1 MLKYVFVKIEATSVL
16 LHVLWQKFID
26 FLEEN
31 FALIMRKLS
40 SFPKKQAARPS

>member
-1 MLKYVFVKIEATSVL
+1 MLRYVFVKIEAASGLGQVL
-16 LHVLWQKFID
+16 LQKFID

-31 FALIMRKLS
+31 FALIMRNLS